1 MNTVFKRTL
10 LSTLVVPFA
19 LGVQSASAEM
29 ITEWGY
35 VVESEFSNAQE
46 TAGETSTLT
55 QPDARTLEWG
65 LSDDKSSVS
74 ITDVNFPDGGPEGNR
89 LITNEDAVDG
99 GVFTHV
105 NNVQPV
111 SGAALESFDLTS
123 TLTLY
128 QVAPDGSAQRDTSRT
143 IASFFSETLNSGP
156 CFGESVGS
164 CDDIFTIGNID
175 ALNFELV
182 GGVYKFISDS
192 FVIGDY
198 SYTVFTELEGLGP
211 LEDDACAL
219 AGADSGCVGLFTLEG
234 ATSDFQTRFS
244 ITAAEVPEPGT
255 LALLGL
261 GLAGLGLSR
270 RKKAAKA

>member
-1 MNTVFKRTL
+1 MNTVLKRTL

-35 VVESEFSNAQE
+35 VVNSSFSDAQE
-46 TAGETSTLT
+46 TDDETPTLN
-55 QPDARTLEWG
+55 QPNARTLEWG
-65 LSDDKSSVS
+65 LSDNKSSVS
-74 ITDVNFPDGGPEGNR
+74 ITDVSFPDGGPEGEE
-89 LITNEDAVDG
+89 LYTNGDAVDG

-105 NNVQPV
+105 NNTQPA

-128 QVAPDGSAQRDTSRT
+128 QVAPDGSAERDTSRT
-143 IASFFSETLNSGP
+143 IESFFSETLNSGP
-156 CFGESVGS
+156 CFDDSVGS

-175 ALNFELV
+175 ALDFEFV
-182 GGVYKFISDS
+182 DGVYKFVSDA
-192 FVIGDY
+192 FIVDDY

-211 LEDDACAL
+211 LENDACAL
-219 AGADSGCVGLFTLEG
+219 AGADNGCVGLFTLEG
-234 ATSDFQTRFS
+234 ETSDFQTRFS
-244 ITAAEVPEPGT
+244 ITAVEVPEPGT